1 MFKIKVTLYLS
12 LSINGWVAFITL
24 IIFLGDKSDLIF
36 VEQVLH
42 LVEEQ
47 MLLKEKLAL
56 KKKWTIGIEM
66 RETLIMI
73 DPYSCP
79 SRYQ

>member
-1 MFKIKVTLYLS
+1 MPEL
-12 LSINGWVAFITL
+12 ITNL
-24 IIFLGDKSDLIF
+24 NLNLNSDLIF

-79 SRYQ
+79 PRYQ